1 MLTLVSP
8 QLQLAPRFG
17 NSPPY
22 TIASILS
29 LYYPPRASTRCQ
41 TNYKRPGKRWRCK
54 CGTSYSSDQEQF
66 GKEDEEDFQVLVAIQ
81 SLYNDIVILDSPS
94 SRLLLLDTTGN
105 IHSVLNKG
113 SKWTSSYWDE
123 FATLP
128 PVIPR
133 GPVSIFGLGGGTAA
147 HLMLELWPS
156 LQLEGW
162 EIDEILIDMSRDY
175 LGLSDL
181 EKHNSDGGILKIIIG
196 DVFSPSVG
204 INGGYSGIIVDL
216 FANGK
221 VLPQLEEAST
231 WLELYGKLAP
241 NGRIMVNCGAGQN
254 ELLSAGSSVSSS
266 DGSFTDGYWELNATI
281 KALCKAFPGQVNWK
295 KMSRKAGENYLA
307 LTGPLPDLGVWSA
320 CLPSDLSSR
329 VYQWKICDNSGIL
342 HGSH

>member
-113 SKWTSSYWDE
+113 SKWTSSYW
-123 FATLP
+123 
-128 PVIPR
+128 
-133 GPVSIFGLGGGTAA
+133 GGGTAA

>member
-113 SKWTSSYWDE
+113 SKWTSSYW
-123 FATLP
+123 
-128 PVIPR
+128 
-133 GPVSIFGLGGGTAA
+133 
-147 HLMLELWPS
+147 
-156 LQLEGW
+156 
-162 EIDEILIDMSRDY
+162 LIDMSRDY

>member
-8 QLQLAPRFG
+8 QLQLAPRFRH
-17 NSPPY
+17 SPPY
-22 TIASILS
+22 IIASCLS
-29 LYYPPRASTRCQ
+29 WFSPPPASTRCR
-41 TNYKRPGKRWRCK
+41 TDYKRPGKRWRCE
-54 CGTSYSSDQEQF
+54 CDTSSSDPERLE
-66 GKEDEEDFQVLVAIQ
+66 KEDEEDFQVLVAIQ
-81 SLYNDIVILDSPS
+81 SLYNHIVILDSPS
-94 SRLLLLDTTGN
+94 SRLLLLDATGN
-105 IHSVLNKG
+105 IHSILNKG
-113 SKWTSSYWDE
+113 SKWTGSYWDE

-128 PVIPR
+128 PMVPR
-133 GPVSIFGLGGGTAA
+133 GPIAIFGLGGGTAA

-181 EKHNSDGGILKIIIG
+181 EKHNSDGGILKIHIG

-204 INGGYSGIIVDL
+204 ITGGYSGIIVDL

-241 NGRIMVNCGAGQN
+241 NGRLMVNCGAGQN
-254 ELLSAGSSVSSS
+254 ELPSAGSSVSSS
-266 DGSFTDGYWELNATI
+266 DGSFTDNAWELNATV
-281 KALCKAFPGQVNWK
+281 KALCKAFPGQLYWK
-295 KMSRKAGENYLA
+295 KMSKKAGENYIA

-320 CLPSDLSSR
+320 CLPSDLSSS

>member
-8 QLQLAPRFG
+8 QLHLAPIFRH
-17 NSPPY
+17 SPPY
-22 TIASILS
+22 IIASCLS
-29 LYYPPRASTRCQ
+29 WYSPPQASTRCR
-41 TNYKRPGKRWRCK
+41 TNYKRPGKRWRCE
-54 CGTSYSSDQEQF
+54 CGTSFSSDSERLE
-66 GKEDEEDFQVLVAIQ
+66 KEDEEDFQVLVAIQ
-81 SLYNDIVILDSPS
+81 SLYNHIVILDSPS
-94 SRLLLLDTTGN
+94 SRLLLLDATGN
-105 IHSVLNKG
+105 IHSILNKG
-113 SKWTSSYWDE
+113 SKWTGSYWDE

-128 PVIPR
+128 PMVPR
-133 GPVSIFGLGGGTAA
+133 GPIAIFGLGGGTAA

-181 EKHNSDGGILKIIIG
+181 EKHNSDGGILKIHIG

-204 INGGYSGIIVDL
+204 ITGGYSGIIVDL

-241 NGRIMVNCGAGQN
+241 NGRLMVNCGAGQN
-254 ELLSAGSSVSSS
+254 KLPSSVSSVSSS
-266 DGSFTDGYWELNATI
+266 DGSFIDGAWELNATI
-281 KALCKAFPGQVNWK
+281 KALCKVFPGQVNWK
-295 KMSRKAGENYLA
+295 KMSKKAGENYLA

-320 CLPSDLSSR
+320 CLPSDLSSG